1 MKEKKM
7 AAQEKLDRILEKL
20 VEHDNKFATKDD
32 LGTLRKDILDS
43 QDIIIKEL
51 ERARE
56 DRVFALG
63 KDREQDRRLEGLE
76 GRVAKIE
83 VKVG

>member
-7 AAQEKLDRILEKL
+7 AEKEKLDKILEKL
-20 VEHDNKFATKDD
+20 EEHDRRLATKDD
-32 LGTLRKDILDS
+32 LSVLKRDILDS

-56 DRVFALG
+56 DRVLALG

-76 GRVAKIE
+76 KRVAKIE